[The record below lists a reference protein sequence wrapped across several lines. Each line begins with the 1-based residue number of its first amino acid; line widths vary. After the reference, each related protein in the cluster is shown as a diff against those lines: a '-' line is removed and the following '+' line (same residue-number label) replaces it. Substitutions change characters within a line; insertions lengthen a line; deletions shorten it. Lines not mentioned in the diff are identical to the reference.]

1 MAIHE
6 MTQNEA
12 VKAQHTSNVRLDETE
27 NAQTLDV
34 EVTDVNTSDESEEE
48 AY

>member
-1 MAIHE
+1 MTTHE

-12 VKAQHTSNVRLDETE
+12 VKGQHTNNCRWDETE
-27 NAQTLDV
+27 NAQTFDF
-34 EVTDVNTSDESEEE
+34 EVTDVNTSDESEED